1 MWLGKYV
8 IRYIYLK
15 FNNLRKGDDVIHIFF
30 NHLKDMVT
38 SGYEEGDDCLTILP
52 VGDVVVGDV
61 RVRALQQKRLIDND
75 HRPQQLLINFD
86 SK

>member
-15 FNNLRKGDDVIHIFF
+15 FNNLRKGDDVIYIFF
-30 NHLKDMVT
+30 NHLKDMGM

-61 RVRALQQKRLIDND
+61 RV
-75 HRPQQLLINFD
+75 
-86 SK
+86 

>member
-30 NHLKDMVT
+30 NHLKDMVM

-52 VGDVVVGDV
+52 VGNVVVENNLVGTV
-61 RVRALQQKRLIDND
+61 SVITR
-75 HRPQQLLINFD
+75 
-86 SK
+86 SS

>member
-8 IRYIYLK
+8 ITCIYLK
-15 FNNLRKGDDVIHIFF
+15 FNNLRKGDDVIYIFF

-61 RVRALQQKRLIDND
+61 RV
-75 HRPQQLLINFD
+75 
-86 SK
+86 

>member
-15 FNNLRKGDDVIHIFF
+15 FNNLRKWDDVIHIFF
-30 NHLKDMVT
+30 NHLKDMVM
-38 SGYEEGDDCLTILP
+38 SGYEEREDCLTILP

-61 RVRALQQKRLIDND
+61 RV
-75 HRPQQLLINFD
+75 
-86 SK
+86 

>member
-15 FNNLRKGDDVIHIFF
+15 FNNLRKGGDVIHIFF
-30 NHLKDMVT
+30 NHLKDMVM

-61 RVRALQQKRLIDND
+61 RV
-75 HRPQQLLINFD
+75 
-86 SK
+86 